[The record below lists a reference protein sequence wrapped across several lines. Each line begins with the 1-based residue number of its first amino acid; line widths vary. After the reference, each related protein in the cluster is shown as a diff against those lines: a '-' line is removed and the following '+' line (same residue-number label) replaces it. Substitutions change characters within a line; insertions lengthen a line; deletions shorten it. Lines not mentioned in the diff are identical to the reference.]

1 MEKYPSLILLVS
13 KPFGITSFKF
23 TEQVKRVMKA
33 KKAGHT
39 GTLDPMATGLM
50 VIALNDATRF
60 IPYLN
65 TDTKEYIIQVR
76 FGVETDTGDIS
87 GEPVRKSEK
96 IPSASEIQEKIPAF
110 LGEIEQIPP
119 VFSAKKVNGTPMYK
133 LIRSGEKV
141 EAKPAKVK
149 IYEIEVKS
157 YKKLHNEGNLV
168 LRVLCSKGTYM
179 RALARDL
186 GRALGSAATLSA
198 ICRTKVGR
206 FSIEDATYISC
217 LKAGKTKGVV
227 PLKDALDFP
236 ILQLR
241 ETGAVKA
248 GGVNGGGVNTG
259 AVNAGAVN
267 AGVQKSPVEAFL
279 NGMNLPVGHISV
291 IDEQGHFLGVAR
303 IVSETVKPE
312 KVRPAKNIYGDKSS
326 KGSGGKRSGGV
337 KSGGVK

>member
-76 FGVETDTGDIS
+76 FGIETDTGDIS
-87 GEPVRKSEK
+87 GKVLRKSES
-96 IPSASEIQEKIPAF
+96 IPSIDEVQKKISA
-110 LGEIEQIPP
+110 LIGEVEQVPP

-133 LIRSGEKV
+133 LARNGKKV
-141 EAKPAKVK
+141 KAKPVKVN

-157 YKKLHNEGNLV
+157 FKQGNLV

-186 GRALGSAATLSA
+186 GRVLGSAATLSA
-198 ICRTKVGR
+198 ICRTKVGK
-206 FSIEDATYISC
+206 FSINDATYISC
-217 LKAGKTKGVV
+217 LKAGKTKGIV

-241 ETGAVKA
+241 DTLYESNDTSEKRGESGRSVK
-248 GGVNGGGVNTG
+248 
-259 AVNAGAVN
+259 
-267 AGVQKSPVEAFL
+267 AFL
-279 NGMNLPVGHISV
+279 NGNSIPVRFVSV
-291 IDEQGHFLGVAR
+291 TDKNGRFLGVAR
-303 IVSETVKPE
+303 IKDGAVKPE
-312 KVRPAKNIYGDKSS
+312 KVRPAKSVYGEMFGKSAV
-326 KGSGGKRSGGV
+326 SGESTAGGNTAGE
-337 KSGGVK
+337 SASLGENFLTNGGEK

>member
-76 FGVETDTGDIS
+76 FGIETDTGDIS
-87 GEPVRKSEK
+87 GKVVRKSES
-96 IPSASEIQEKIPAF
+96 IPSIDEVQKKISA
-110 LGEIEQIPP
+110 LIGEVEQVPP

-133 LIRSGEKV
+133 LARNGKKV
-141 EAKPAKVK
+141 ETKPVKVNV
-149 IYEIEVKS
+149 YEIEVKS
-157 YKKLHNEGNLV
+157 FKQGNLV

-186 GRALGSAATLSA
+186 GRVLGSAATLSA
-198 ICRTKVGR
+198 ICRTKVGK
-206 FSIEDATYISC
+206 FSVNDATYISC
-217 LKAGKTKGVV
+217 LKAGKTKGIV

-236 ILQLR
+236 VLQLR
-241 ETGAVKA
+241 DTLSENSGASGKSKNSVK
-248 GGVNGGGVNTG
+248 
-259 AVNAGAVN
+259 
-267 AGVQKSPVEAFL
+267 AFL
-279 NGMNLPVGHISV
+279 NGNSV
-291 IDEQGHFLGVAR
+291 PAQFVSVADKDGRFLGVAHL
-303 IVSETVKPE
+303 EDNTVKPE
-312 KVRPAKNIYGDKSS
+312 KVRP
-326 KGSGGKRSGGV
+326 V
-337 KSGGVK
+337 KSVYSETSGKIAAGESVPSGKNLPKNGGEK

>member
-39 GTLDPMATGLM
+39 GTLDPIATGLM

-87 GEPVRKSEK
+87 GKVVKKSES
-96 IPSASEIQEKIPAF
+96 IPSMDEVQKKVSAF
-110 LGEIEQIPP
+110 IGEVEQVPP

-133 LIRSGEKV
+133 LARNGEEV
-141 EAKPAKVK
+141 EAKPVKVN

-157 YKKLHNEGNLV
+157 FKQGNLV

-198 ICRTKVGR
+198 ICRTKVGK
-206 FSIEDATYISC
+206 FSVNDATYISS
-217 LKAGKTKGVV
+217 LKAGKTKGIV

-236 ILQLR
+236 VLQLR
-241 ETGAVKA
+241 DTLFESNNTSEKSGGNRRSVK
-248 GGVNGGGVNTG
+248 
-259 AVNAGAVN
+259 
-267 AGVQKSPVEAFL
+267 AFL
-279 NGMNLPVGHISV
+279 NGNSVPVRFVSV
-291 IDEQGHFLGVAR
+291 TDKDGRFLGVAR
-303 IVSETVKPE
+303 IEDGAVKPE
-312 KVRPAKNIYGDKSS
+312 KVRPAKSVYGEVFGKSAVPGKS
-326 KGSGGKRSGGV
+326 ASGESVHRGKNFPKNGGK
-337 KSGGVK
+337 K

>member
-76 FGVETDTGDIS
+76 FGIETDTGDIS
-87 GEPVRKSEK
+87 GKVVRKSES
-96 IPSASEIQEKIPAF
+96 IPSMDEIQKKISAF
-110 LGEIEQIPP
+110 IGEVEQVPP
-119 VFSAKKVNGTPMYK
+119 VFSAKKVSGTPMYK
-133 LIRSGEKV
+133 LARNGKKV
-141 EAKPAKVK
+141 KAKPVKVK

-157 YKKLHNEGNLV
+157 FKRGNLV

-186 GRALGSAATLSA
+186 GRVLGSAATLSA
-198 ICRTKVGR
+198 ICRTKVGK
-206 FSIEDATYISC
+206 FSISNATYISC
-217 LKAGKTKGVV
+217 LKAGKTKGIV
-227 PLKDALDFP
+227 PLKGALDFP
-236 ILQLR
+236 VLQLR
-241 ETGAVKA
+241 DTLTENSSASRKNAVK
-248 GGVNGGGVNTG
+248 
-259 AVNAGAVN
+259 
-267 AGVQKSPVEAFL
+267 AFL
-279 NGMNLPVGHISV
+279 NGNSVPVRFVSV
-291 IDEQGHFLGVAR
+291 TDKDGRFLGVAHL
-303 IVSETVKPE
+303 EDNAVKPE
-312 KVRPAKNIYGDKSS
+312 KVRPAKSVYGEMFGKGVVPGKSTAGES
-326 KGSGGKRSGGV
+326 VPSGKNLPKNGGE
-337 KSGGVK
+337 K

>member
-76 FGVETDTGDIS
+76 FGIETDTGDIS
-87 GEPVRKSEK
+87 GKVLRKSEN
-96 IPSASEIQEKIPAF
+96 IPSMEEIHKKISAF
-110 LGEIEQIPP
+110 IGEVEQVPP
-119 VFSAKKVNGTPMYK
+119 VFSAKKVSGTPMYK
-133 LIRSGEKV
+133 LARNGEEV
-141 EAKPAKVK
+141 EAKPVKVK
-149 IYEIEVKS
+149 IYKIEVKS
-157 YKKLHNEGNLV
+157 FKQGSLV

-198 ICRTKVGR
+198 ICRTKVGK
-206 FSIEDATYISC
+206 FSISNATYISC
-217 LKAGKTKGVV
+217 LKAGKTKGIV

-236 ILQLR
+236 VLQLR
-241 ETGAVKA
+241 DTLAENSGASGKNVVK
-248 GGVNGGGVNTG
+248 
-259 AVNAGAVN
+259 
-267 AGVQKSPVEAFL
+267 AFL
-279 NGMNLPVGHISV
+279 NGNSV
-291 IDEQGHFLGVAR
+291 PMRFVSVTDKNGRFLGVAR
-303 IVSETVKPE
+303 IKDNAVKPE
-312 KVRPAKNIYGDKSS
+312 KVRP
-326 KGSGGKRSGGV
+326 V
-337 KSGGVK
+337 KSVYSETSGKSASGESVLHGKNLPKNGGRK